1 MRKHLWLLLLFL
13 ALLALPILAKDVTPR
28 PTVHDTAS
36 TNDESDGDDEPDIV
50 FAEVAE
56 AFRDH
61 CVRVFIH
68 GRSNEGRSPTT
79 LTFDEDIRHER
90 PTPIGGYWW
99 DERHVVIPD
108 PVIQDRFIRSI
119 EVQVPN
125 DTAIYRAR
133 IVGRFIKLHAL
144 LIEVMPDREGNYPVA
159 KPLQFSDGDLDE
171 ALAFSYAFSEGNWC
185 IGAKG
190 GLGEAALT
198 DEGVETV
205 AVADEGVLLDL
216 HGNPVGLAFGDKLRV
231 DNGYESYWA
240 GSDLPFTPILSRE
253 NALQLGEKLSRQIA
267 DAVLETRF
275 RIRVKIDDD
284 DEENAMWAMN
294 LDETQSGN
302 AKAEVRAAGLV
313 VGKRHLLVPV
323 ALDSDSILRIEDI
336 VVTTASGREVQA
348 DFVGALRDYMAVLVE
363 VKENLPTDS
372 LPKGFG
378 LLNPMAGPGVPERV
392 LQESRPEMEYFARWR
407 ADYAVGRRRETA
419 DYDRWLGTFRG
430 YRGDTLVLTR
440 TNEEDGSLAFDTN
453 GNLAAVALTPRL
465 IRSREPGLGLDQV
478 GSPAFRPLDFLVQK
492 LTADDVFDP
501 FLMPVD
507 EDQGQRLVDLGVEI
521 QALDANTA
529 KLFHV
534 TRESR
539 GGRIGVLVTHVYPG
553 STADQIGLQEH
564 DVLLR
569 IMVEGRSEPMELRSS
584 NYAFQGAFDAGDM
597 ASESFQSML
606 RYMPP
611 PWPARDNIISTLLT
625 GAGPGKKATVE
636 YMREGEMHTADF
648 ITGYFEPDY
657 RNAKKER
664 FPALGLTIK
673 PITFEVARYFGK
685 SDQSGVIVSKAED
698 GGKGSVAGLH
708 HYLLI
713 THVDGRAVT
722 GPDDFRQKVSAFEN
736 GDAKAVELTV
746 EGFGKTRLVKIE

>member
-1 MRKHLWLLLLFL
+1 MLL
-13 ALLALPILAKDVTPR
+13 
-28 PTVHDTAS
+28 
-36 TNDESDGDDEPDIV
+36 E
-50 FAEVAE
+50 
-56 AFRDH
+56 
-61 CVRVFIH
+61 
-68 GRSNEGRSPTT
+68 
-79 LTFDEDIRHER
+79 
-90 PTPIGGYWW
+90 
-99 DERHVVIPD
+99 VIPD
-108 PVIQDRFIRSI
+108 ENGNYPAAHPLHFADGDID
-119 EVQVPN
+119 E
-125 DTAIYRAR
+125 AIAFSY
-133 IVGRFIKLHAL
+133 GF
-144 LIEVMPDREGNYPVA
+144 REGNWRVT
-159 KPLQFSDGDLDE
+159 
-171 ALAFSYAFSEGNWC
+171 
-185 IGAKG
+185 AKG
-190 GLGEAALT
+190 GLGEAALADT
-198 DEGVETV
+198 GVETV
-205 AVADEGVLLDL
+205 AVGDQGVLLDHL
-216 HGNPVGLAFGDKLRV
+216 GTPVGLAFGDKLRV
-231 DNGYESYWA
+231 DGDHAAAWL
-240 GSDLPFTPILSRE
+240 GSDLHATPILHRDD
-253 NALQLGEKLSRQIA
+253 ALRLGGRLSRQLA

-294 LDETQSGN
+294 FEEAQSGSD
-302 AKAEVRAAGLV
+302 KAEVRAAGLV

-323 ALDSDSILRIEDI
+323 QLDSAGILRIEEI
-336 VVTTASGREVQA
+336 VVTTASGQEVQA
-348 DFVGALRDYMAVLVE
+348 EFVGALREYMAILIE
-363 VKENLPTDS
+363 VKDNLPTDS

-392 LQESRPEMEYFARWR
+392 LEASRPDMRYFARWR
-407 ADYAVGRRRETA
+407 VDYSVGRRRETA
-419 DYDRWLGTFRG
+419 DCDRWLGTFRG

-440 TNEEDGSLAFDTN
+440 TSEEDGSLAFDTD
-453 GNLAAVALTPRL
+453 GNLVAVALTPRL

-478 GSPAFRPLDFLVQK
+478 GSPAFRPLDFLVRK

-501 FLMPVD
+501 FLMPVE
-507 EDQGQRLVDLGVEI
+507 EDQGQRLVDMGVEV

-553 STADQIGLQEH
+553 SIAEQIGLQEH

-569 IMVEGRSEPMELRSS
+569 IMVEGRNEPMELRSS
-584 NYAFQGAFDAGDM
+584 NYAFQGAFDAGDLT
-597 ASESFQSML
+597 SESFQSML

-611 PWPARDNIISTLLT
+611 PWPSRDNIISTLLT
-625 GAGPGKKATVE
+625 GAGTGKTATVE
-636 YMREGEMHTADF
+636 YMREGELYSADF
-648 ITGYFEPDY
+648 VTGYFEPDY

-685 SDQSGVIVSKAED
+685 SDQAGVIVSKAED

-713 THVDGRAVT
+713 THVDGQAVT

-736 GDAKAVELTV
+736 GDVKAVELTV